1 MLWKLSRR
9 NGASKH
15 DTTADRHESEAT
27 NTRLPR
33 LWLSLRSSPLQDLRG
48 QRALH
53 QMHEWSSPRGDD
65 RKPMIAL
72 LSKGRFTMS
81 TKNGSTKAP
90 PAPQEPAKQ
99 RPVHEVRLGR
109 IKAAIWA
116 NETDNGVRHNVTI
129 TRLYKDGDEWKTST
143 SFGREELPL
152 VAKVADLAHTWIY
165 QQGQESNGNG
175 SNDNR

>member
-1 MLWKLSRR
+1 MANNQR
-9 NGASKH
+9 
-15 DTTADRHESEAT
+15 TQ
-27 NTRLPR
+27 PR
-33 LWLSLRSSPLQDLRG
+33 SND
-48 QRALH
+48 A
-53 QMHEWSSPRGDD
+53 
-65 RKPMIAL
+65 K
-72 LSKGRFTMS
+72 
-81 TKNGSTKAP
+81 TK
-90 PAPQEPAKQ
+90 
-99 RPVHEVRLGR
+99 PVHEVRLGR

-175 SNDNR
+175 DTR